1 MSDESAENVPITHIM
16 STTRFFLVEAQTGEN
31 RLIQRSACNT
41 LCTIGRTMARRFYW
55 RFAYSKEGCRGRAS
69 ATPKGRPLKKPASKA
84 KKAKPS
90 ERRYRSARW
99 DSLTTHQTTA
109 DATRETTGH
118 LLRNCN
124 LDATQTVRA

>member
-1 MSDESAENVPITHIM
+1 MHDRSDHGAALLGCLTITYTADGRPVHFSLAIC
-16 STTRFFLVEAQTGEN
+16 RQPHGQFL
-31 RLIQRSACNT
+31 
-41 LCTIGRTMARRFYW
+41 ARW
-55 RFAYSKEGCRGRAS
+55 AD
-69 ATPKGRPLKKPASKA
+69 PLKKPASKA

-99 DSLTTHQTTA
+99 DSLTITHQTTTA

>member
-1 MSDESAENVPITHIM
+1 MAPRVPRGAPNLTITYTADGRPVHFSLAIC
-16 STTRFFLVEAQTGEN
+16 RQPHGQFL
-31 RLIQRSACNT
+31 
-41 LCTIGRTMARRFYW
+41 ARW
-55 RFAYSKEGCRGRAS
+55 AD
-69 ATPKGRPLKKPASKA
+69 PLKKPASKA

-99 DSLTTHQTTA
+99 DSLTITHQTTTA